1 MKKYDYWIM
10 NAKLNIVFFVI
21 YAGFMTVIGLVLSD
35 NRFELELGL
44 YFAMIILWTV
54 SLINIICI
62 IVIKKRKQKDQSI
75 PLFFIIFI
83 SITMISIMIVF
94 IFSLDKH
101 HGNIPYQSE
110 YNEKPSHKES
120 SDQIE
125 LETN

>member
-21 YAGFMTVIGLVLSD
+21 YAGFMTVIGLVLAD

-75 PLFFIIFI
+75 PLFLIIFI

-94 IFSLDKH
+94 IFGLDKH

-120 SDQIE
+120 SDEIE